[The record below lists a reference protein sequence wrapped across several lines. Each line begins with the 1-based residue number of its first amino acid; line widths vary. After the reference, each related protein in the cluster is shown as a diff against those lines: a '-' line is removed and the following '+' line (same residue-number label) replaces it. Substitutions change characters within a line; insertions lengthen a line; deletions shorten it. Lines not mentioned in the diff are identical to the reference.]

1 MIVSQFDGL
10 DRSISGA
17 QIVTFEMILPRDS
30 ILVCT
35 LNLARI
41 FVLAFVLA
49 GCGPESSEVDYVARL
64 GDRYLTR
71 EDLDSALESL
81 TVLQDS
87 AEAAEQIMEQ
97 WITDEL
103 LFREAVRRGL
113 RNQEGVQS
121 LLLENERSVLVSAL
135 LTELYK
141 EEDSTPDDQD
151 LLTYYEQNKDQLKL
165 TEPFVKIRYLVTESA
180 DSAMSAVELMEG
192 IESSPNPDSAWKAV
206 ANRFTEDPDGTT
218 TLSASFYPETRLLSS
233 IPGLN
238 TAVQRLAPG
247 QILSPFE
254 LDSRYHIVQLVERI
268 PVGTTPEVA
277 LLEDQLRARIAIE
290 NRKQLYARQ
299 VQRLRNEALAREELD
314 IK

>member
-1 MIVSQFDGL
+1 LIVSQFDGL

-30 ILVCT
+30 ILVRT

-113 RNQEGVQS
+113 RNQAGVQS

>member
-1 MIVSQFDGL
+1 LIVSQFDGL
-10 DRSISGA
+10 NRSISGA

-180 DSAMSAVELMEG
+180 DSAMSAIELMEG
-192 IESSPNPDSAWKAV
+192 LESSPNPDSAWKAV
-206 ANRFTEDPDGTT
+206 ANRFAEDPDGTT

>member
-1 MIVSQFDGL
+1 
-10 DRSISGA
+10 
-17 QIVTFEMILPRDS
+17 MILPRDS
-30 ILVCT
+30 ILVRT

-113 RNQEGVQS
+113 RNQAGVKS

-206 ANRFTEDPDGTT
+206 ANRFAEDPDGTT

>member
-1 MIVSQFDGL
+1 
-10 DRSISGA
+10 
-17 QIVTFEMILPRDS
+17 MILPRDS

-113 RNQEGVQS
+113 RNQAGVQS

>member
-1 MIVSQFDGL
+1 
-10 DRSISGA
+10 
-17 QIVTFEMILPRDS
+17 MILPRDS
-30 ILVCT
+30 ILVRT

-41 FVLAFVLA
+41 FVHSLVLAFVLA

-113 RNQEGVQS
+113 RNQAGVQS

-165 TEPFVKIRYLVTESA
+165 TEPFVKVRYLVTESA
-180 DSAMSAVELMEG
+180 DSAMSAIELMEG
-192 IESSPNPDSAWKAV
+192 IESSSNPDSAWKAV

-238 TAVQRLAPG
+238 TAVQRLSPG

-254 LDSRYHIVQLVERI
+254 LDSRYHIVQLVERL

>member
-1 MIVSQFDGL
+1 
-10 DRSISGA
+10 
-17 QIVTFEMILPRDS
+17 MILPRDS
-30 ILVCT
+30 ILVRT

-41 FVLAFVLA
+41 FILSLVLAFVLA
-49 GCGPESSEVDYVARL
+49 GCGPESSEVDYVVRL

-113 RNQEGVQS
+113 RNQAGVQS

-180 DSAMSAVELMEG
+180 DSAMSAIELMEG
-192 IESSPNPDSAWKAV
+192 LESSPNPDSAWKAV

-254 LDSRYHIVQLVERI
+254 LDSRYHIVQLVERL

>member
-1 MIVSQFDGL
+1 
-10 DRSISGA
+10 
-17 QIVTFEMILPRDS
+17 MILPRDS
-30 ILVCT
+30 ILVRT

-41 FVLAFVLA
+41 FILSLVLAFVLA

-113 RNQEGVQS
+113 RNQAGVQS

-165 TEPFVKIRYLVTESA
+165 TEPFVKVRYLVTESA
-180 DSAMSAVELMEG
+180 DSAMSAIELMEG
-192 IESSPNPDSAWKAV
+192 IESSSNPDSAWKAV
-206 ANRFTEDPDGTT
+206 ANRFTEDPGGTI

-233 IPGLN
+233 IPGLS
-238 TAVQRLAPG
+238 TAIQRLAPG

-254 LDSRYHIVQLVERI
+254 LDSRYHIVQLVERL
-268 PVGTTPEVA
+268 PVGITPEVA

>member
-1 MIVSQFDGL
+1 
-10 DRSISGA
+10 
-17 QIVTFEMILPRDS
+17 MILPRDS
-30 ILVCT
+30 ILVRT

-113 RNQEGVQS
+113 RNQAGVQS

>member
-1 MIVSQFDGL
+1 
-10 DRSISGA
+10 
-17 QIVTFEMILPRDS
+17 MILPRDS
-30 ILVCT
+30 ILVRT

-49 GCGPESSEVDYVARL
+49 GCGPESSEVDYVVRL

-113 RNQEGVQS
+113 RNQAGVQS

-180 DSAMSAVELMEG
+180 DSAMSAIELMEG
-192 IESSPNPDSAWKAV
+192 LESSPNPDSAWKAV

-254 LDSRYHIVQLVERI
+254 LDSRYHIVQLVERL

>member
-1 MIVSQFDGL
+1 
-10 DRSISGA
+10 
-17 QIVTFEMILPRDS
+17 MILPRDS
-30 ILVCT
+30 FLVCT

-113 RNQEGVQS
+113 RNQAGVKS

-206 ANRFTEDPDGTT
+206 ANRFAEDPDGTT

>member
-1 MIVSQFDGL
+1 MI
-10 DRSISGA
+10 I
-17 QIVTFEMILPRDS
+17 PRDS
-30 ILVCT
+30 FLVRT

-206 ANRFTEDPDGTT
+206 ANRFAEDPDGTT

>member
-1 MIVSQFDGL
+1 
-10 DRSISGA
+10 
-17 QIVTFEMILPRDS
+17 MILPRDS
-30 ILVCT
+30 ILVRT

-113 RNQEGVQS
+113 RNQAGVQS

-206 ANRFTEDPDGTT
+206 ANRFAEDPDGTT

>member
-1 MIVSQFDGL
+1 
-10 DRSISGA
+10 
-17 QIVTFEMILPRDS
+17 MILPRDS

-41 FVLAFVLA
+41 FVLTFVLA

-113 RNQEGVQS
+113 RNQAGVKS